1 MKNRHYLKYM
11 LAITAL
17 LFNGEAIYSQ
27 THPIESYL
35 KAAGDHATIYNGE
48 IEFTYSLAQ
57 YENLP
62 YFQSDE
68 FTSGEIIFR
77 GNRYPGLALHL
88 DLYKDQLSALNP
100 GSRHS
105 IIINNEGIE
114 QVKLHNATFIYF
126 RPTPNTNLDKGFYE
140 LLHNGKELRLLA
152 RKKYY
157 IAHISAEKIIKT
169 GKHQTEYFT
178 YKAKYY
184 LEYNGVYYSVS
195 NKKTF
200 AGIFP
205 EQRKLINRYVRKQKL
220 NFRHDTDASLTA
232 LTNYCEELI
241 APKQTR

>member
-1 MKNRHYLKYM
+1 M

-77 GNRYPGLALHL
+77 GNRYLGLALHL

-100 GSRHS
+100 GSRYS

-126 RPTPNTNLDKGFYE
+126 RSTPNTT
-140 LLHNGKELRLLA
+140 
-152 RKKYY
+152 YY

-200 AGIFP
+200 ARIFP
-205 EQRKLINRYVRKQKL
+205 EQRKLISRYVRKHKL

-241 APKQTR
+241 SLKQTR